1 MFNGVQNML
10 LPLVLFGKV
19 KDLKS
24 VILLENRVYINP
36 FQPAV
41 HFEYKPIQKQ
51 SSDVF
56 CKKAALKNFTIFTG
70 KHLCWSLFLIKLQAF
85 TSATLL
91 K

>member
-1 MFNGVQNML
+1 ML

-41 HFEYKPIQKQ
+41 HFEYK
-51 SSDVF
+51 SSHRMCSV
-56 CKKAALKNFTIFTG
+56 KKL
-70 KHLCWSLFLIKLQAF
+70 
-85 TSATLL
+85 LL
-91 K
+91 KISPSLQENTCVGVSF